1 MTIENRYAKIIDEET
16 HEVQLGVGCPDE
28 YYVVIGM
35 TLMDVEQAYNNCWYE
50 AGYAPI
56 KPEPTIDEKKIQV
69 RNIRNNYLS
78 YWDFT
83 QLNDAPFTEK
93 EKEEY
98 RQYRQYLRD
107 YPDVTSDWYEHNP
120 MTFDEWKEAPT
131 ETTIIE

>member
-1 MTIENRYAKIIDEET
+1 MSEVKYAKIINEET
-16 HEVQLGVGCPDE
+16 KEVLLGVGCTNE
-28 YYVVIGM
+28 YYQAIGM
-35 TLMDVEQAYNNCWYE
+35 TQMEVEQAYDYHWYV
-50 AGYAPI
+50 AGYAPVQ
-56 KPEPTIDEKKIQV
+56 PEPTIDEKKYQV
-69 RNIRNNYLS
+69 RSIRNYYLS

-120 MTFDEWKEAPT
+120 MTFDEWKEAL
-131 ETTIIE
+131 IEATVIE